1 MAALLGVAACH
12 KQPKPQPGPD
22 PDPEEQVNVVIPAA
36 QSKYYMSAAE
46 DLKGKVA
53 EGTSGL
59 VIQLQD
65 SKYFAIG
72 ERVLSVSFTADQ
84 PLAGEIKDGEL
95 KNPQKTVTA
104 TWASEDPVHYPA
116 VLHAP
121 EAAEYGIWCLPGT
134 FVGKFTVKT
143 NRYTYEFT
151 QEVTVV
157 SGKTATVTLDFAT
170 PDKQPKRKVGVLGDS
185 ISTFDGTMCD
195 PDYIPFYP
203 GNDPNVGGVNPSIAV
218 DSKEKTYWWRLI
230 YNYMKNGELDV
241 NNSWSGT
248 RVVHE
253 VKSGRETGKSIGA
266 GFVDRAYNFVDPDI
280 ILIHG
285 GTNDRNQST
294 PVGSYDWDLPV
305 GQLDVSCY
313 RSAYVALI
321 KMLQARYEGVQ
332 IILIIGDCLTPDY
345 ESSTKAIAEH
355 FGLPYVNFVGDPI
368 DKCKGSHPNAP
379 AFDKMA
385 AKIYETCKNYLP

>member
-12 KQPKPQPGPD
+12 KQPKPKPGPD

-59 VIQLQD
+59 VIRLQD

-121 EAAEYGIWCLPGT
+121 EASEYGIWCLPGT

-151 QEVTVV
+151 QEVTVA

-195 PDYIPFYP
+195 PDYSPFYP
-203 GNDPNVGGVNPSIAV
+203 GNDPNVGVNPLIAV
-218 DSKEKTYWWRLI
+218 DGKEKTYWWRLI
-230 YNYMKNGELDV
+230 YN
-241 NNSWSGT
+241 
-248 RVVHE
+248 
-253 VKSGRETGKSIGA
+253 
-266 GFVDRAYNFVDPDI
+266 
-280 ILIHG
+280 
-285 GTNDRNQST
+285 
-294 PVGSYDWDLPV
+294 
-305 GQLDVSCY
+305 
-313 RSAYVALI
+313 
-321 KMLQARYEGVQ
+321 
-332 IILIIGDCLTPDY
+332 
-345 ESSTKAIAEH
+345 
-355 FGLPYVNFVGDPI
+355 
-368 DKCKGSHPNAP
+368 
-379 AFDKMA
+379 
-385 AKIYETCKNYLP
+385 

>member
-1 MAALLGVAACH
+1 M
-12 KQPKPQPGPD
+12 
-22 PDPEEQVNVVIPAA
+22 
-36 QSKYYMSAAE
+36 
-46 DLKGKVA
+46 
-53 EGTSGL
+53 
-59 VIQLQD
+59 
-65 SKYFAIG
+65 
-72 ERVLSVSFTADQ
+72 
-84 PLAGEIKDGEL
+84 
-95 KNPQKTVTA
+95 
-104 TWASEDPVHYPA
+104 
-116 VLHAP
+116 
-121 EAAEYGIWCLPGT
+121 
-134 FVGKFTVKT
+134 
-143 NRYTYEFT
+143 
-151 QEVTVV
+151 
-157 SGKTATVTLDFAT
+157 
-170 PDKQPKRKVGVLGDS
+170 
-185 ISTFDGTMCD
+185 
-195 PDYIPFYP
+195 
-203 GNDPNVGGVNPSIAV
+203 
-218 DSKEKTYWWRLI
+218 
-230 YNYMKNGELDV
+230 
-241 NNSWSGT
+241 
-248 RVVHE
+248 VHE
-253 VKSGRETGKSIGA
+253 VKTGRETGKSIGA